1 MGLIL
6 LGCSTW
12 KSSGRLKRHDYHRNF
27 VGLARRFV
35 GASWGAAREVGIKH
49 PSRLAGDFRQLRD
62 FVRTHMR
69 SCKIAQAVVV
79 GS

>member
-35 GASWGAAREVGIKH
+35 GASWGADREVGIKH
-49 PSRLAGDFRQLRD
+49 PS
-62 FVRTHMR
+62 
-69 SCKIAQAVVV
+69 
-79 GS
+79 